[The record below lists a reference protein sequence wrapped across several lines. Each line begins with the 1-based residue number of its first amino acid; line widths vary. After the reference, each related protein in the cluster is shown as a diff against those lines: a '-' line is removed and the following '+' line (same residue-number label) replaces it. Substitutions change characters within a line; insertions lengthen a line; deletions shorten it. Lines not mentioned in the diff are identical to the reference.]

1 MGRVRQIAVRISR
14 ETRAQ
19 QFEPGIPASWCAIPL
34 VFMTVQPLQSYTS
47 QFYSASRY
55 TIETSPL
62 MVFTFGASHGIG
74 QTNFKQKKI
83 RHAVQSQLGLLLE
96 HRRVDSFFERTG

>member
-14 ETRAQ
+14 EEKLVLNNSNPVYRHHA
-19 QFEPGIPASWCAIPL
+19 PWVCAIPL

-55 TIETSPL
+55 TIETPPL

-74 QTNFKQKKI
+74 QTNFKHKKKDTTCGSESTWPI
-83 RHAVQSQLGLLLE
+83 IGTPAR
-96 HRRVDSFFERTG
+96 